1 MNVLER
7 FNYKIDY
14 SYKNRTDG
22 TDEKP
27 LLVGISSGNKTAE
40 SLNYHL
46 QIGNAYH
53 EMVTQKV
60 NSKSVNLVCRDQ
72 YCKATTKLEIDPKF
86 ITKTVTNL
94 EANFHWT
101 VQTKIYD

>member
-86 ITKTVTNL
+86 ITKTP
-94 EANFHWT
+94 NFF
-101 VQTKIYD
+101 KNGNKFRS